1 MAFKFYIPIEK
12 TIKIKPQQIY
22 NYSLR
27 FYCLNLYAIIYRIKI
42 NGYCINDSR
51 LAPEF
56 IL

>member
-27 FYCLNLYAIIYRIKI
+27 FYCLNLYVIIYRIKI
-42 NGYCINDSR
+42 NSYCINDSR
-51 LAPEF
+51 LTP
-56 IL
+56 

>member
-27 FYCLNLYAIIYRIKI
+27 FYCLNLYAIIYLWGLMLLYKR
-42 NGYCINDSR
+42 
-51 LAPEF
+51 
-56 IL
+56 